1 MTDGGDAT
9 VAPAEG
15 AGELTSSAFWDGYW
29 GGFSLPDTI
38 DERRPFD
45 RTLAAAL
52 RELLQGV
59 SGGALEIGCAPGRWL
74 AFLSRECGL
83 RVSGIE
89 YTADGAVATRRNLE
103 LLGIPDANVREADF
117 FALTPEPVFDVVVSL
132 GFIEHFTDVAAVVA
146 RHASWVRPG
155 GLLILGVPNF
165 AGSHGWFQRMLDP
178 RVLALHNL
186 TIMCAERLAELGVRA
201 GLDPE
206 STRYLGSFEPA
217 LPMARAGVHGWRE
230 FVAKVLLRVAR
241 LVRYAPSL
249 GRRFDAWNGPRIS
262 AYILA
267 SYRKPA

>member
-1 MTDGGDAT
+1 MTDGREGTA
-9 VAPAEG
+9 APAAG

-29 GGFSLPDTI
+29 GGFSLPDAI

-52 RELLQGV
+52 RELLQRTRGD
-59 SGGALEIGCAPGRWL
+59 ALEIGCAPGRWL
-74 AFLSRECGL
+74 AFLSRQCGL

-89 YTADGAVATRRNLE
+89 YTADGAAATRRNLE
-103 LLGIPDANVREADF
+103 LLAVPDADVREADF
-117 FALTPEPVFDVVVSL
+117 FALAPEPVFDLVISL
-132 GFIEHFTDVAAVVA
+132 GFIEHFTDVEAVVA
-146 RHASWVRPG
+146 RHAAWVRPG
-155 GLLILGVPNF
+155 GLLVIGVPNF
-165 AGSHGWFQRMLDP
+165 AGWHGWFQRMLDP

-186 TIMCAERLAELGVRA
+186 TIMRAERLAELGERA
-201 GLDPE
+201 GLVPE

-217 LPMARAGVHGWRE
+217 LPMAQGGVHGWRE

-241 LVRYAPSL
+241 VVRHGPL
-249 GRRFDAWNGPRIS
+249 GARLDGWNGPRVS